1 MWRQFWPKGSDRGG
15 DGGGGGAIFT
25 LAPRPEL
32 VIEKKNRHEMSFKS
46 NNCRLLKIVNS
57 DLRHEAKSK
66 VNSSCPNGDLPLIT
80 YAPRGRGGG
89 QASYTFLLR
98 ITCKKGGGGR
108 VCRKHVKMRT

>member
-1 MWRQFWPKGSDRGG
+1 MK
-15 DGGGGGAIFT
+15 
-25 LAPRPEL
+25 L
-32 VIEKKNRHEMSFKS
+32 VLNPIIVDFK
-46 NNCRLLKIVNS
+46 KIVNS

-98 ITCKKGGGGR
+98 ITCKNGGR
-108 VCRKHVKMRT
+108 GSRKHVKMRTQ